1 LCCCL
6 QDGDSVDTTNR
17 NRQLPALRSSVGQ
30 RKAEVVAARLRD
42 INPQLRLTVKQEF
55 LDPLAAAALVQEQTY
70 DYVIDC
76 IDSVAPKQAL
86 LLAGHA
92 AGAHV
97 VSSMGAGGRLDPS
110 RVRLADISETY
121 NDAFAAVV
129 RRGLRKAGVGRG
141 ITVVFSDELA
151 KPASLALTQQQYKKS
166 YFGTSSYI
174 PGLFG
179 LYIASHV
186 IRRTV
191 EEGYRVPPVVMPG
204 SNSNQHKRSSSSSS
218 SSSKGSK
225 NSRRRSSSGDLH
237 TQRQQKQ
244 QAQLQDAAGAVV
256 ADPELRSSSSSSSS
270 SSGPQQEQQPLRSS
284 AAALQPST
292 PRQQA
297 ASSRQG
303 AGVAGVLRSFD
314 QAQGR
319 GMGYDGE
326 GI

>member
-1 LCCCL
+1 LARAAACCL

-17 NRQLPALRSSVGQ
+17 NRQLPALRSSIGQ
-30 RKAEVVAARLRD
+30 LKAEAVAARLSD
-42 INPQLRLTVKQEF
+42 INPALRLTVKQEF

-129 RRGLRKAGVGRG
+129 RRGLRKAGVGSG

-191 EEGYRVPPVVMPG
+191 EEGYKVPPVVMPG
-204 SNSNQHKRSSSSSS
+204 STTSQRKGSSITGKGSKKSSGSKLRSSRKCNSSSS
-218 SSSKGSK
+218 
-225 NSRRRSSSGDLH
+225 NDGDL
-237 TQRQQKQ
+237 QQM
-244 QAQLQDAAGAVV
+244 
-256 ADPELRSSSSSSSS
+256 
-270 SSGPQQEQQPLRSS
+270 EQQQQPHPSQL
-284 AAALQPST
+284 AAELEPST
-292 PRQQA
+292 PRQVVPSSSFCA
-297 ASSRQG
+297 ASSLG
-303 AGVAGVLRSFD
+303 EADVLLSFD
-314 QAQGR
+314 QAQGQ
-319 GMGYDGE
+319 GMGYDGH

>member
-1 LCCCL
+1 MSLPAFCL

-30 RKAEVVAARLRD
+30 LKAAVVAARLRD
-42 INPQLRLTVKQEF
+42 INPDLRLTVKQQF

-76 IDSVAPKQAL
+76 IDSIAPKQAL

-97 VSSMGAGGRLDPS
+97 ISSMGAGGRLDPS
-110 RVRLADISETY
+110 KVRLADLSETY

-129 RRGLRKAGVGRG
+129 REGLRKAGVSSG

-191 EEGYRVPPVVMPG
+191 EEGYKVPPVVMPG
-204 SNSNQHKRSSSSSS
+204 SIGKQKSSSSSS
-218 SSSKGSK
+218 STGKGSK
-225 NSRRRSSSGDLH
+225 KSSRSKKLGNIMSVSG
-237 TQRQQKQ
+237 
-244 QAQLQDAAGAVV
+244 
-256 ADPELRSSSSSSSS
+256 SSSSSSSVDANM
-270 SSGPQQEQQPLRSS
+270 PPVQLLQQQQSVP
-284 AAALQPST
+284 AALEPGT
-292 PRQQA
+292 PRKA
-297 ASSRQG
+297 APNRSG
-303 AGVAGVLRSFD
+303 AGRADVLRSFD
-314 QAQGR
+314 QAQGQ
-319 GMGYDGE
+319 GMGYDGG